1 VADTLEWMSLA
12 GQIADFLGIEAET
25 LTRQTHIYDEL
36 GLDSLGMFSL
46 GMHLVKSLGIALPLS
61 EVANISTLGDIY
73 DAFARHR
80 GSDPTAAS

>member
-1 VADTLEWMSLA
+1 VTNPLEWQNLA
-12 GQIADFLGIEAET
+12 GKVADFLGVERET

-46 GMHLVKSLGIALPLS
+46 GMYLIKSFAITLPLS

-73 DAFARHR
+73 DALDRQR
-80 GSDPTAAS
+80 MAAS